1 MRGAVKGSEVL
12 SIMEPPVE
20 DTCQVED
27 QEINLDIQD
36 AGDTTAVRVL
46 KKLPLGGME
55 TSPGMMPF

>member
-1 MRGAVKGSEVL
+1 MKGSEVL
-12 SIMEPPVE
+12 SIMEPPVG
-20 DTCQVED
+20 DTCQGED
-27 QEINLDIQD
+27 QETGSDIRD